1 MFYHCCH
8 EEIHP
13 KPLIPV
19 TIIMHNLKLDTG
31 IVQHQKNL
39 EKIRSKMILIDH
51 QIFFNFVVNSTES
64 VWRIKLNALS
74 GTCSVKNVSQS
85 KKPHPNRWTPTDAIA
100 SHVLKNFNQRKFIK
114 VVVLFRRRKIA
125 AVTNI
130 DQREIFYSCNIFRD
144 NN

>member
-8 EEIHP
+8 KEIHP
-13 KPLIPV
+13 KPLILV

-64 VWRIKLNALS
+64 VWRIKLNAVS
-74 GTCSVKNVSQS
+74 GTCSVKKMNQS
-85 KKPHPNRWTPTDAIA
+85 KKPHPNRWTRTDAGA
-100 SHVLKNFNQRKFIK
+100 AHVLKKFNQA
-114 VVVLFRRRKIA
+114 KIPKGGG
-125 AVTNI
+125 
-130 DQREIFYSCNIFRD
+130 FFGGGYL
-144 NN
+144 

>member
-19 TIIMHNLKLDTG
+19 TINMHNLKLDTG

-39 EKIRSKMILIDH
+39 KKVRSKTILIDH
-51 QIFFNFVVNSTES
+51 QIFFNFVVHSTES

-74 GTCSVKNVSQS
+74 GT
-85 KKPHPNRWTPTDAIA
+85 A
-100 SHVLKNFNQRKFIK
+100 L
-114 VVVLFRRRKIA
+114 
-125 AVTNI
+125 
-130 DQREIFYSCNIFRD
+130 
-144 NN
+144 

>member
-1 MFYHCCH
+1 
-8 EEIHP
+8 
-13 KPLIPV
+13 
-19 TIIMHNLKLDTG
+19 MHNLKHDTR
-31 IVQHQKNL
+31 IDVHCKNRDL
-39 EKIRSKMILIDH
+39 NRSKKVSVDLQRIT
-51 QIFFNFVVNSTES
+51 NFVVNSSRS
-64 VWRIKLNALS
+64 VWRIKLNSLS
-74 GTCSVKNVSQS
+74 GICSVKNASQS

-144 NN
+144 LTD

>member
-39 EKIRSKMILIDH
+39 KKDRSKTILIDH
-51 QIFFNFVVNSTES
+51 QIFFNFVVHSTES

-74 GTCSVKNVSQS
+74 GTCSVKKVSQS
-85 KKPHPNRWTPTDAIA
+85 KKPHSNRWTPTDAVA
-100 SHVLKNFNQRKFIK
+100 SHVLKKFNRQKIIK
-114 VVVLFRRRKIA
+114 VVVF
-125 AVTNI
+125 V
-130 DQREIFYSCNIFRD
+130 
-144 NN
+144 